1 MKIVFFVKRFYTNK
15 DLIKDRFGRLFYF
28 PTILAEM
35 GHDCEVVALD
45 FKNSAAIDMHQD
57 NVRFRTLTKR
67 SFWRLPSA
75 ASLCSKLDLSDADVV
90 FSSGD
95 SYCGYLGL
103 RLARH
108 LSAKAVFDIY
118 DDYANFGSNKLPFM
132 RSMLTTAASESDLLV
147 CASESI
153 RDTYSALQ
161 ANAVMAQNGVD
172 SHVFAPE
179 EKQSARTS
187 AGLGNN
193 EAVVGYF
200 GSIHNLRGIDDL
212 IAAIEL
218 LRAEDRDVKLL
229 LAGRDYG
236 DADLKRPWIDYRG
249 MVDQDE
255 VVTLINACDVVTIP
269 YKDTDIIRMTNAC
282 KLMEYFACRVP
293 VVVTDVSDYASYF
306 PAQFSCVAKPSDPA
320 SLAEAIGNQLENGN
334 VVDAAAVISWEK
346 VTAQLDAQIRRLI

>member
-1 MKIVFFVKRFYTNK
+1 
-15 DLIKDRFGRLFYF
+15 
-28 PTILAEM
+28 
-35 GHDCEVVALD
+35 
-45 FKNSAAIDMHQD
+45 MHQD

-161 ANAVMAQNGVD
+161 ANAVIAQNGVD

-269 YKDTDIIRMTNAC
+269 YKDTDIIRI
-282 KLMEYFACRVP
+282 P